1 MSSLDEIISQYDPD
15 VNIPGDKILPYVS
28 TVYVIND
35 TLYTVTNKGQV
46 TNLGRYSGLPGRFI
60 DNASILPNGRL
71 ALDIFGVGEWV
82 SPTSVVGMRNIQMTN
97 KGLGLFTGVTDT
109 ELNHKTVAW
118 DSTFKVVNA
127 PTDFKVSL
135 AGDGGYDTELL
146 HPDRYAEFNL
156 GVGGV
161 GLVHNPLG
169 LDFTTDEV
177 ILTAGVYHIELNYSL
192 VSEATLVLG
201 LGLANSITPLQRI
214 FANADAS
221 ASGKLVEIITV
232 DTPTVIRLINYSPKP
247 TLHVSSQYATLRIHH
262 LKPTTVGSEPSH
274 NSYNAFSFKVKNN
287 RLVNVGSYPV
297 LLNFNQNATSFVDG
311 GFLLSGA
318 SIGSFNF
325 GVSIGSGEFNLSF
338 TYTHKAAKGSTI
350 QTVLTDA
357 VTAANFSLEHDN
369 TKEHLQ
375 LFLNGTLAE
384 INTTH
389 IKTNQPTHVNFV
401 RNAQGILKTYV
412 EGCLAGVYR
421 YNAAIPTNAF
431 NLGGLGASGKVQA
444 QINDLTLTLSDR
456 WLTRNVN
463 PVNQSKYALPA
474 PLATLVENQS
484 NFRGIPTGLVETY
497 RRGAPVTVNTNT
509 YGLTFTGT
517 RKYGNPAL
525 AVNNRIYF
533 TPFDAKDVLVI
544 DPTTNTAVRETYGVD
559 FPTVFEYISAVATP
573 NGKVYFAPNRGT
585 AVLVVDVLTNTAVK
599 KTYGLTFV
607 ALGKFSQGV
616 YHAET
621 NRVYFPPM
629 GEGQVLVIDV
639 TTDTATLTNF
649 GLNLTN
655 VSFGCST
662 VGKDGKIYC
671 LPKNA
676 TNILVITPSTD
687 SAVLTNFGTTIAAT
701 DDKHMGCVR
710 VDNKIYSLPHAS
722 GYNSMLIL
730 DTDAGTLTFRTLTGL
745 SAVAKWIGGYLNVDG
760 NIYFPP
766 YGGGQVGIV
775 NTKNNDTFSMS
786 TLGVSWPSNGYWGGV
801 VDSNFD
807 YYLAPSDATLGVR
820 VVNGG
825 FYELDY
831 SNAHGVPVTV
841 ATNTYGLG
849 YTGTNKYGNP
859 ALASDNRIYVPPFGA
874 KDILVIDP
882 ITGTATRQT
891 FGQTFPAAFSY
902 ISAVATPDGKVYF
915 APDGADHV
923 LVIDTV
929 TNTAVKKT
937 YGLTFTASFKMSQGV
952 YHGATN
958 RIYFP
963 PMAEGRVLVIDCA
976 ADTATLTNFGLNLTG
991 VSFGCSAVGKDNKVY
1006 CLPKNATNLL
1016 VIDPAANSAVLT
1028 NLGTTIPSTD
1038 NKFFGCVRVNNK
1050 IFALPFAN
1058 GFNSM
1063 AIIDTDTQTLQ
1074 LVALTGLPAANKWT
1088 AGFLNSDGN
1097 IYFPPYGGG
1106 QVGVVNALTNQFSM
1120 TTLSASWPNNG
1131 YWGGAADSNGNYHM
1145 APSDATI
1152 GVRSFVADITA
1163 TKFVDLVPAANRFV
1177 YAIPSYFRTF
1187 IRIDTQLN
1195 RATINAYGRT
1205 FSGPNRFG
1213 GAIELGN
1220 LLYVIPDQHTELLI
1234 INVTTDTLVQAL
1246 TTTGYGKP
1254 IYDAKRNLI
1263 YAPPV
1268 NGSNFLILN
1277 PTTRTISV
1285 SNFGLAGISGGYRSI
1300 VNLTDDLYY
1309 AVPMQA
1315 TQGILI
1321 DLQTQTASFSSL
1333 GATLPAGAHRFNKTV
1348 LGADNRWYAAP
1359 LQNTTHEW
1367 LGINRELPIGFNTVF
1382 GLSTAKG
1389 FTITNAFTGPD
1400 GYTYFGISDGTFYR
1414 LNTETHEVTET
1425 NLGLP
1430 ADSSSGGASC
1440 IGPDN
1445 KLYVAPH
1452 LGSNGFRVH
1461 TFNPA

>member
-15 VNIPGDKILPYVS
+15 VSIPGDKILPYVS

-35 TLYTVTNKGQV
+35 TLYTVTNTGQV

-82 SPTSVVGMRNIQMTN
+82 SPTSIVGMRNIQMTN

-169 LDFTTDEV
+169 LDFTTNEV

-262 LKPTTVGSEPSH
+262 LKPTTVGTEPSH

-287 RLVNVGSYPV
+287 RLVNAGSYPV

-421 YNAAIPTNAF
+421 YNATIPTNAF

-444 QINDLTLTLSDR
+444 QINDLTLMLNDR

-463 PVNQSKYALPA
+463 PINQSKYALPA

-484 NFRGIPTGLVETY
+484 NFRGTPTGLVQ
-497 RRGAPVTVNTNT
+497 
-509 YGLTFTGT
+509 TFK
-517 RKYGNPAL
+517 RVSP
-525 AVNNRIYF
+525 
-533 TPFDAKDVLVI
+533 
-544 DPTTNTAVRETYGVD
+544 DPE
-559 FPTVFEYISAVATP
+559 P
-573 NGKVYFAPNRGT
+573 
-585 AVLVVDVLTNTAVK
+585 
-599 KTYGLTFV
+599 
-607 ALGKFSQGV
+607 
-616 YHAET
+616 
-621 NRVYFPPM
+621 
-629 GEGQVLVIDV
+629 
-639 TTDTATLTNF
+639 
-649 GLNLTN
+649 
-655 VSFGCST
+655 
-662 VGKDGKIYC
+662 
-671 LPKNA
+671 
-676 TNILVITPSTD
+676 
-687 SAVLTNFGTTIAAT
+687 
-701 DDKHMGCVR
+701 
-710 VDNKIYSLPHAS
+710 
-722 GYNSMLIL
+722 L
-730 DTDAGTLTFRTLTGL
+730 D
-745 SAVAKWIGGYLNVDG
+745 I
-760 NIYFPP
+760 
-766 YGGGQVGIV
+766 
-775 NTKNNDTFSMS
+775 
-786 TLGVSWPSNGYWGGV
+786 
-801 VDSNFD
+801 
-807 YYLAPSDATLGVR
+807 
-820 VVNGG
+820 
-825 FYELDY
+825 DY
-831 SNAHGVPVTV
+831 SNSHGVPVTV

-859 ALASDNRIYVPPFGA
+859 ALATNNRIYVPPFGA

-952 YHGATN
+952 YHGPTN

-991 VSFGCSAVGKDNKVY
+991 VSFGCSVVGKDNKVY

-1088 AGFLNSDGN
+1088 GGFLNSDGN